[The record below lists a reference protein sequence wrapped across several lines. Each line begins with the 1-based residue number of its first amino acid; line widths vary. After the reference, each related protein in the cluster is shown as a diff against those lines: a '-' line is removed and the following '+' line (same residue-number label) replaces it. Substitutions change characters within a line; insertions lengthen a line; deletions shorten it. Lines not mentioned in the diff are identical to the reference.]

1 MTAGAHRGAG
11 GPPRT
16 VLAADLG
23 ASSLKMALIDENGAI
38 LGQARRALATSSPA
52 PGHREQDAGAWWR
65 AYLELAGELTSASAR
80 APDAVVCTGG
90 TRTEVLV
97 GAGNIP
103 LRPAIMWD
111 DSRAVDP
118 ARSLAREHDAPG
130 NPVTAYHPAARLAWL
145 AEHEAELVAGARAV
159 LQPKDYLVA
168 RLAGATLTDAISA
181 WMLLDEHGHLREE
194 LVAASGFPRA
204 LLPPVAP
211 PETVAG
217 EVLPGAGVPPA
228 VVGAP
233 VVCASMD
240 TWCAAL
246 ALGAWRAGAAYDL
259 SGTSEV
265 VGVIH
270 ATRSFRE
277 GLLTVPWGRGLW
289 HLGGPSQCGGGTV
302 EWARTVLGLGPGDLD
317 ELLAETTI
325 SAHSPLFIPYLDG
338 ERTPLWNPALTGSWQ
353 ALRTAHGPADL
364 LGAVVEGIAFHART
378 ILERAASGATPVL
391 PVAVGGGLARSRHW
405 CRVRADVFG
414 RPVARITTAE
424 PGLTGAAMLAATAL
438 GWHDDLAAAAERM
451 AAPADVF
458 EPGGG
463 RAALIEARYTRFTH
477 CVQTLQS
484 APAEP
489 TSAH

>member
-23 ASSLKMALIDENGAI
+23 ASSLKMAMINENGVI
-38 LGQARRALATSSPA
+38 IGQARRALATSSPA
-52 PGHREQDAGAWWR
+52 PGHREQDAGLWWR
-65 AYLELAGELTSASAR
+65 SYLELAGELTSASER
-80 APDAVVCTGG
+80 APDTVVCTGG

-97 GAGNIP
+97 GEDNAA

-111 DSRAVDP
+111 DSRAVVS
-118 ARSLAREHDAPG
+118 ARRLAREHDVPG

-168 RLAGATLTDAISA
+168 RLTGATLTDAISA
-181 WMLLDEHGHLREE
+181 WMLLDEHGHVREN
-194 LVAASGFPRA
+194 LVAASGFPRE
-204 LLPPVAP
+204 LLPRAAS
-211 PETVAG
+211 PETVVGEVRAG
-217 EVLPGAGVPPA
+217 EGVPA
-228 VVGAP
+228 ALVGAP

-289 HLGGPSQCGGGTV
+289 HLGGPSLCGGGTV
-302 EWARTVLGLGPGDLD
+302 EWARTVLGLGAGELD

-325 SAHSPLFIPYLDG
+325 SARSPLFIPYLDG
-338 ERTPLWNPALTGSWQ
+338 ERTPLWNAALTGSWQ
-353 ALRTAHGPADL
+353 ALRTTHGPADL

-378 ILERAASGATPVL
+378 ILERAAAESAPAL
-391 PVAVGGGLARSRHW
+391 PVAVGGGLARSRRW
-405 CRVRADVFG
+405 CAIRADVFA
-414 RPVARITTAE
+414 RPVARITAAE

-438 GWHDDLAAAAERM
+438 GWHEDLDTAAARM

-458 EPGGG
+458 EPDNA
-463 RAALIEARYTRFTH
+463 RAALIESRYTRFTQ

-484 APAEP
+484 APADP
-489 TSAH
+489 TAAD

>member
-1 MTAGAHRGAG
+1 M
-11 GPPRT
+11 
-16 VLAADLG
+16 V
-23 ASSLKMALIDENGAI
+23 
-38 LGQARRALATSSPA
+38 ARVP
-52 PGHREQDAGAWWR
+52 
-65 AYLELAGELTSASAR
+65 ELAGELTSASAR

-111 DSRAVDP
+111 DSRAVDL

-130 NPVTAYHPAARLAWL
+130 NPVTAYHPAARPAWL

-159 LQPKDYLVA
+159 LQPRTTSSRA
-168 RLAGATLTDAISA
+168 RRRYAHRRDIGPDAPRRARTPSRGTGRRERLSPRPAAARGAARDSGRRSSSGRRRAPGRGRRPRGVRV
-181 WMLLDEHGHLREE
+181 DGHR
-194 LVAASGFPRA
+194 
-204 LLPPVAP
+204 
-211 PETVAG
+211 
-217 EVLPGAGVPPA
+217 
-228 VVGAP
+228 
-233 VVCASMD
+233 
-240 TWCAAL
+240 CAAL

-302 EWARTVLGLGPGDLD
+302 EWARTVLGLGPGELD

-414 RPVARITTAE
+414 RPVARITAAE

-438 GWHDDLAAAAERM
+438 GWHVDLAAAADRM

-458 EPGGG
+458 EPDSD

-489 TSAH
+489 TSAQ